1 MSTPSISVLKQRKG
15 WDIIS
20 CKRLKSCWERLVY
33 SKFGKDM
40 LQSSGTGYSGFR
52 SPVAGVQ
59 TDSWLMSESSFSQ
72 SECEDGLTWRFKRSG
87 EWQLGECDSCCDRVV
102 ESLQTSSL
110 TLFRPLWDFSF
121 VFCFFSDWGEVLSSA
136 VKLCDDRKSP
146 LSRCLHQSLWNSPPV
161 SFIFTEPFYTLYLCG
176 VFFLLN
182 SLGKL

>member
-1 MSTPSISVLKQRKG
+1 
-15 WDIIS
+15 
-20 CKRLKSCWERLVY
+20 
-33 SKFGKDM
+33 M
-40 LQSSGTGYSGFR
+40 LQSSGTDCSGFR

-59 TDSWLMSESSFSQ
+59 TDSRLKSESSFSQ
-72 SECEDGLTWRFKRSG
+72 SDCGDGLKWRFKSGKERQRG
-87 EWQLGECDSCCDRVV
+87 EWHSCCDRVV

-121 VFCFFSDWGEVLSSA
+121 VLCFFSEWGEVLSSA

-161 SFIFTEPFYTLYLCG
+161 FFHLHWTLLYFVPLWAF
-176 VFFLLN
+176 FFLLN